1 MSEFNPDIFEQSK
14 EREKAFLR
22 FAQKFGFLN
31 DGFYVGEGDEKFDID
46 IKKDGVGR
54 IELKFQDC
62 CFSVA

>member
-31 DGFYVGEGDEKFDID
+31 DGWALAYVLKDI
-46 IKKDGVGR
+46 GGSTN
-54 IELKFQDC
+54 L
-62 CFSVA
+62 